1 MMGQPSKHTR
11 HNQVVHTDTRT
22 STNISSIATT
32 NPPTPTAT
40 ATATATVPC
49 SCPNHANQCNLGI
62 TMAGTVHRRTQD
74 VPTRLGWLAG
84 WLAGWVAPVSV
95 YDGPLYHL
103 QIRPD
108 QTRPDH
114 DATGEG
120 MPGQAKDRIS
130 QPFREEPGRVG
141 GSCVSCALQVASQTG
156 VCLPRCSCLE
166 GLMLRWGRR
175 GGKRVLQASLRQSG
189 PGVANHRRLCLDR
202 ARQGGR

>member
-11 HNQVVHTDTRT
+11 HKQVVHTDTRT

-32 NPPTPTAT
+32 NPPTATVT

-49 SCPNHANQCNLGI
+49 SCPNHANQCNLGV

-84 WLAGWVAPVSV
+84 WLAGWLGSARVCVRRAFIPPA
-95 YDGPLYHL
+95 DR
-103 QIRPD
+103 I
-108 QTRPDH
+108 RPDH

-130 QPFREEPGRVG
+130 HPFGEEPGRVG

-156 VCLPRCSCLE
+156 VCLPRCGRLE

-189 PGVANHRRLCLDR
+189 PGVANYERSCLDR
-202 ARQGGR
+202 ARRGGR